1 MNYDTILE
9 EVGEFGP
16 WQRLVAALLWLPAMG
31 DGIQLMMF
39 SLAGIKNSDD
49 THNIVVT
56 LR

>member
-39 SLAGIKNSDD
+39 SLAGI
-49 THNIVVT
+49 
-56 LR
+56 